1 MVPLPFPAV
10 LWIVSVCEEN
20 RDRKKKNKL
29 QKNEVK
35 HHTMSTQKQ
44 YLKILSEQELRLIH
58 EVTVDF

>member
-20 RDRKKKNKL
+20 RDRKKNKL

-35 HHTMSTQKQ
+35 HHTMSTQEQ